1 MKINDKLE
9 VVEADSFSTST
20 AYRMTLK
27 YEGETFYYRG
37 EMHEYGMD
45 SYWYN
50 SEGNKIADPDW
61 ADLIEES
68 EDKTL
73 FDICEEKEKE
83 NEKSFD
89 WLCCKV
95 LEIVPTATFERDN
108 DGQIVIYTG
117 LTEDS
122 EDKTLFDICEEKI
135 EEEKKKS
142 GRTECG
148 FEVEQ
153 ALVKELELQGFPS
166 DLIKQVLRTYP
177 IDQIIFESILK
188 EASIKID
195 ELQKAEVK

>member
-73 FDICEEKEKE
+73 FEICEEK
-83 NEKSFD
+83 
-89 WLCCKV
+89 
-95 LEIVPTATFERDN
+95 
-108 DGQIVIYTG
+108 QQ
-117 LTEDS
+117 
-122 EDKTLFDICEEKI
+122 EDKKR
-135 EEEKKKS
+135 S
-142 GRTECG
+142 GRTDCG
-148 FEVEQ
+148 YEVEQ
-153 ALVKELELQGFPS
+153 AIIKELLLQGFPL
-166 DLIKQVLRTYP
+166 DLTKEVLKTYP
-177 IDQIIFESILK
+177 IDSIIFEQIMK
-188 EASIKID
+188 TASIQID
-195 ELQKAEVK
+195 ELQKVDKEDDSDIYTIKEEVK

>member
-27 YEGETFYYRG
+27 YEGETFYFRG

-73 FDICEEKEKE
+73 FEICEEK
-83 NEKSFD
+83 
-89 WLCCKV
+89 
-95 LEIVPTATFERDN
+95 
-108 DGQIVIYTG
+108 QQ
-117 LTEDS
+117 
-122 EDKTLFDICEEKI
+122 EDKKR
-135 EEEKKKS
+135 S
-142 GRTECG
+142 GRTDCG
-148 FEVEQ
+148 YEVEE
-153 ALVKELELQGFPS
+153 AIIKELLLQGFPL
-166 DLIKQVLRTYP
+166 DLTKEVLRTYP
-177 IDQIIFESILK
+177 IDEIIFEQIMK
-188 EASIKID
+188 TASIQID
-195 ELQKAEVK
+195 ELQKVDKEDDSDIYTIKEEVK

>member
-1 MKINDKLE
+1 MIMNINDKLE

-61 ADLIEES
+61 AELIEES
-68 EDKTL
+68 ED
-73 FDICEEKEKE
+73 
-83 NEKSFD
+83 
-89 WLCCKV
+89 
-95 LEIVPTATFERDN
+95 R
-108 DGQIVIYTG
+108 
-117 LTEDS
+117 
-122 EDKTLFDICEEKI
+122 TLFDICEEKI
-135 EEEKKKS
+135 EEDKKKS

-166 DLIKQVLRTYP
+166 DLIRQVLKTYP

>member
-1 MKINDKLE
+1 MIMKINDKLE

-27 YEGETFYYRG
+27 YEGETFFYRG

-61 ADLIEES
+61 ADAIEES

-73 FDICEEKEKE
+73 FDICEEKIAE

-89 WLCCKV
+89 WLCTKI
-95 LEIVPTATFERDN
+95 LEICPTATFERDN

-117 LTEDS
+117 LEEDS
-122 EDKTLFDICEEKI
+122 TGTVKKLNSDEEDDSDIY
-135 EEEKKKS
+135 
-142 GRTECG
+142 TE
-148 FEVEQ
+148 
-153 ALVKELELQGFPS
+153 
-166 DLIKQVLRTYP
+166 
-177 IDQIIFESILK
+177 
-188 EASIKID
+188 
-195 ELQKAEVK
+195 EVK

>member
-1 MKINDKLE
+1 MIMKINDKLE

-37 EMHEYGMD
+37 ETHEYGMD

-61 ADLIEES
+61 ADLIEE
-68 EDKTL
+68 
-73 FDICEEKEKE
+73 
-83 NEKSFD
+83 
-89 WLCCKV
+89 
-95 LEIVPTATFERDN
+95 
-108 DGQIVIYTG
+108 
-117 LTEDS
+117 S

-166 DLIKQVLRTYP
+166 DLIRQVLRTYP

>member
-1 MKINDKLE
+1 MNINDKLE

-27 YEGETFYYRG
+27 YEGETFYFRG

-50 SEGNKIADPDW
+50 SEGNKIPDPDW
-61 ADLIEES
+61 VEELEES
-68 EDKTL
+68 LEMEDKT
-73 FDICEEKEKE
+73 F
-83 NEKSFD
+83 
-89 WLCCKV
+89 
-95 LEIVPTATFERDN
+95 
-108 DGQIVIYTG
+108 
-117 LTEDS
+117 
-122 EDKTLFDICEEKI
+122 FDICEEKI
-135 EEEKKKS
+135 ESDKRKN

-166 DLIKQVLRTYP
+166 DLIRQVLATYP

>member
-1 MKINDKLE
+1 MIMKINDKLE

-27 YEGETFYYRG
+27 NEGETFYYRG
-37 EMHEYGMD
+37 ETHEYGMD

-73 FDICEEKEKE
+73 FDICEEK
-83 NEKSFD
+83 
-89 WLCCKV
+89 
-95 LEIVPTATFERDN
+95 
-108 DGQIVIYTG
+108 
-117 LTEDS
+117 
-122 EDKTLFDICEEKI
+122 I
-135 EEEKKKS
+135 EEDKKKS

-166 DLIKQVLRTYP
+166 DLIRQVLATYP